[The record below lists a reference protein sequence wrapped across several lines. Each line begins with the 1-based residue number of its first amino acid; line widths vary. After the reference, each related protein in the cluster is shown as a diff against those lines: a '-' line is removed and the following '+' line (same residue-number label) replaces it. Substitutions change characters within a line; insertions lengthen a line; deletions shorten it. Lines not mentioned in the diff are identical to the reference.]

1 MKKLIVVI
9 AVVLAISAVAQAGYT
24 SGGCSN
30 RVYVTYSNAK
40 FTFGHGWSS
49 GSSRTVSG
57 SCSCSNCNYSG
68 IYGWASGPVEY
79 YIGRGGGTNCGTY
92 SACGG
97 SSTLYTNSCNG
108 PNLTGSG
115 SFKQYNCSSGCGN
128 MGDHQNGWS
137 KLGKGASMSGGYQV
151 VGVENWSGG
160 SGSANCQASGGNW
173 YTLWWGQGSASA
185 SCGSSGSTSTTT
197 TSGSSTSTTTTSGSS
212 TSTTTSGGG
221 SGTWVVRARSTDGKG
236 QLSCKGTTWTLGT
249 GMSNKTISTSDQ
261 SGTVCFNNDASGR
274 DVQVD
279 YVVVQGSTKQAESQS
294 YNSGVWQNGKC
305 GGSYSEW
312 LHCNGCI
319 GF

>member
-1 MKKLIVVI
+1 MKKLIVV
-9 AVVLAISAVAQAGYT
+9 LAIAAMCGSVAQAAYY
-24 SGGCSN
+24 SGSCSN

-97 SSTLYTNSCNG
+97 SCTLYTNSCNG
-108 PNLTGSG
+108 PNTTGSG
-115 SFKQYNCSSGCGN
+115 AFKQYNCSSGCGN

-137 KLGKGASMSGGYQV
+137 KLGKGASMGGGYQV

-173 YTLWWGQGSASA
+173 YTLWTGQGSASA
-185 SCGSSGSTSTTT
+185 SCGSSSSSTSTTTTSSSSSTSTT

-212 TSTTTSGGG
+212 TSTTSGGG
-221 SGTWVVRARSTDGKG
+221 TVDCSSLPTWSSSTTYATAGTKVKYNGKAYSNNWYSQGQNPETNSGAYQV
-236 QLSCKGTTWTLGT
+236 WTLLGT
-249 GMSNKTISTSDQ
+249 CK
-261 SGTVCFNNDASGR
+261 
-274 DVQVD
+274 
-279 YVVVQGSTKQAESQS
+279 
-294 YNSGVWQNGKC
+294 
-305 GGSYSEW
+305 
-312 LHCNGCI
+312 
-319 GF
+319 